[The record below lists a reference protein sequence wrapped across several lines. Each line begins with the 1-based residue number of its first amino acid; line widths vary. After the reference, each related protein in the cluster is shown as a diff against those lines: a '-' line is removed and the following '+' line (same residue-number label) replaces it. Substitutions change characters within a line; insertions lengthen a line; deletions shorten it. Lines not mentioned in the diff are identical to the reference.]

1 MKGGLEIPEV
11 SNPYAQG
18 DMRDDELWQRGR
30 AAWKRHQGALAL
42 AGAVVTCVV
51 LLRTCVVQ
59 PRLISSDSML
69 PTLMRGDRVVVDQ
82 LSYRLG
88 PVRAGDI
95 ILFEAPPQLVE
106 KDPRQRGVT
115 FIKRV
120 VALPGQLVE
129 VREGRVLVDG
139 APLREMYFAEAPD
152 YAWGPERVPEG
163 MLFVMGDNRNKSSDS
178 HDWGFLPRSHVRG
191 RAWVRF
197 WPPVRAGGLQ

>member
-1 MKGGLEIPEV
+1 MLHPGSAV
-11 SNPYAQG
+11 WT
-18 DMRDDELWQRGR
+18 RHRGT
-30 AAWKRHQGALAL
+30 LAL
-42 AGAVVTCVV
+42 AGAVLAFVV
-51 LLRTCVVQ
+51 LLRVFVVQ
-59 PRLISSDSML
+59 PRVIPTDSMK
-69 PTLMRGDRVVVDQ
+69 PTLLQGDRVVVDQ
-82 LSYRLG
+82 LSYRLR

-95 ILFEAPPQLVE
+95 ILFEAPPRLVE
-106 KDPRQRGVT
+106 TDPRQRGVT

-139 APLREMYFAEAPD
+139 QLLSEPYIAEAPD
-152 YAWGPERVPEG
+152 YAWGPERVPED

-197 WPPVRAGGLQ
+197 WPPGRAGGLP